1 MNEVTSCDTSNS
13 VEEKSK
19 IDAVK
24 LNSKPSTSESSAL
37 ESSKLASQSGGAPG
51 GVVFAGGESK
61 GEAELDVYTTWIRAG
76 DRVEVGDGRRH
87 DGGAGRARLVR
98 FPAVYGR
105 RVVETMKSNYTGMNE
120 VTSCESSKGVE
131 GQSRMD
137 DGAVKM
143 NSELSTSDSFP
154 LESSKH
160 ASQSGG
166 APEGLVFAGSDSKG
180 GEEGEKRSSTC
191 IPHGSAS
198 VIGRRRAM
206 EDA

>member
-1 MNEVTSCDTSNS
+1 MV
-13 VEEKSK
+13 
-19 IDAVK
+19 
-24 LNSKPSTSESSAL
+24 
-37 ESSKLASQSGGAPG
+37 
-51 GVVFAGGESK
+51 
-61 GEAELDVYTTWIRAG
+61 
-76 DRVEVGDGRRH
+76 
-87 DGGAGRARLVR
+87 
-98 FPAVYGR
+98 
-105 RVVETMKSNYTGMNE
+105 KSNHTGMNE
-120 VTSCESSKGVE
+120 LTSCESSKSVE
-131 GQSRMD
+131 GQSKMD

-166 APEGLVFAGSDSKG
+166 AQEGLVFEGSDSKG
-180 GEEGEKRSSTC
+180 GEGEKRSSTC